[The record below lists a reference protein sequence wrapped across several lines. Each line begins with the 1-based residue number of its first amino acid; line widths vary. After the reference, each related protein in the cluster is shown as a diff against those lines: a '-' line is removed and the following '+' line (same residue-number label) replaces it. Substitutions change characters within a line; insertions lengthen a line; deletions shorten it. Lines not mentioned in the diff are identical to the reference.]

1 MYQHILIPT
10 DGSEL
15 AERGV
20 THGLSL
26 AKFVGAKVTAIIV
39 EERPDAWW
47 GIGGPFPNPGEGVA
61 FVELTD
67 EIKKHAASVR
77 FAWLMRPSE
86 RSEWGQNRTHAAT
99 KRTLFYD
106 LVRSCHQ
113 CRRDRQVKLLSR
125 CSYSSGIIQLDLLP
139 ASGETRAAHAEKR

>member
-20 THGLSL
+20 TDGLSL

-47 GIGGPFPNPGEGVA
+47 GIGGPFPNPGQGVA
-61 FVELTD
+61 FVELTE
-67 EIKKHAASVR
+67 EIKKHAASV
-77 FAWLMRPSE
+77 
-86 RSEWGQNRTHAAT
+86 
-99 KRTLFYD
+99 
-106 LVRSCHQ
+106 LVR
-113 CRRDRQVKLLSR
+113 VAN
-125 CSYSSGIIQLDLLP
+125 P
-139 ASGETRAAHAEKR
+139 AKRKVRVGPRPCGNVFR